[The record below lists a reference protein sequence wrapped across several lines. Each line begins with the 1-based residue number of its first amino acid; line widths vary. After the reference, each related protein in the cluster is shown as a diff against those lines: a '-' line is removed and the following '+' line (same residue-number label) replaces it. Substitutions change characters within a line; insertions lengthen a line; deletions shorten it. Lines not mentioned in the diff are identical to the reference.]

1 MIKFIKQLFT
11 IEKQPKK
18 GLFALEW
25 VVLAYLVL
33 TLLIVFFTYTKAA
46 NPDAMIWGR
55 IRIAVITVALW
66 GVYRMLPCR
75 LTRLARVVVQMAL
88 LGWWYPDTYEIN
100 RMLPNL
106 DHVFAQW
113 EQDMFGCQPAL
124 LFCKAMPWPVVSELM
139 DMGYASYYP
148 MIALVVLYYFA
159 FRYHEFERASFVV
172 LTAFFIYYVVFV
184 LVPVTG
190 PTFYYKAAGLTN
202 IANGVFPNVHDY
214 FNYYQDC
221 LPSPGYK
228 DGIFY
233 HFVEDAKAAGERPTA
248 AFPSSHVGI
257 STVLMLLVWHSGN
270 RRLLYVLL
278 PFYVL
283 LCLAT
288 VYIQAHYAIDALAG
302 LVSGALLYVALMAVS
317 KNDGNKT
324 IRLSGQAYR
333 SKSDMSALFFQLPE
347 NFFN

>member
-1 MIKFIKQLFT
+1 
-11 IEKQPKK
+11 
-18 GLFALEW
+18 
-25 VVLAYLVL
+25 
-33 TLLIVFFTYTKAA
+33 
-46 NPDAMIWGR
+46 
-55 IRIAVITVALW
+55 
-66 GVYRMLPCR
+66 
-75 LTRLARVVVQMAL
+75 
-88 LGWWYPDTYEIN
+88 
-100 RMLPNL
+100 
-106 DHVFAQW
+106 
-113 EQDMFGCQPAL
+113 
-124 LFCKAMPWPVVSELM
+124 
-139 DMGYASYYP
+139 
-148 MIALVVLYYFA
+148 MIALVVPYYFA

-317 KNDGNKT
+317 KKMVT
-324 IRLSGQAYR
+324 RQ
-333 SKSDMSALFFQLPE
+333 
-347 NFFN
+347 